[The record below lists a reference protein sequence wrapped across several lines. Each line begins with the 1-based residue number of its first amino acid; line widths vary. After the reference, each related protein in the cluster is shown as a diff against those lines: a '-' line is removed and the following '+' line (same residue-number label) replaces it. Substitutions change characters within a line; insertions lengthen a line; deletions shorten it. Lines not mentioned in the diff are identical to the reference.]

1 MMGICF
7 SLSMHCLYYC
17 TISLIP
23 YLTFVVPPF
32 PCVWK
37 SGSGIKKGLRS
48 ICRIFLSFVWPGNV
62 WMGSLGTWQM
72 PNSSVCA
79 GVMDLQAMT
88 FTLSCGRWRVIYLH
102 WESAKLK
109 SCARPQVLGSSLYYY
124 LDCSSYSFSAPQA
137 ITHVSLQ
144 KGHCLQWT
152 RVYPSSPTPHNG
164 EADRHNERASAHYIS
179 NNPACFNPIMEGC
192 NANFW
197 GLEPFYTRW
206 NLKVISQC

>member
-1 MMGICF
+1 
-7 SLSMHCLYYC
+7 
-17 TISLIP
+17 
-23 YLTFVVPPF
+23 
-32 PCVWK
+32 
-37 SGSGIKKGLRS
+37 
-48 ICRIFLSFVWPGNV
+48 
-62 WMGSLGTWQM
+62 
-72 PNSSVCA
+72 
-79 GVMDLQAMT
+79 
-88 FTLSCGRWRVIYLH
+88 LSCGRWRVIYLH

-179 NNPACFNPIMEGC
+179 PNPAFSIQSWKAAMQISG
-192 NANFW
+192 A
-197 GLEPFYTRW
+197 W
-206 NLKVISQC
+206 NLSTPGGI